1 MDSRIIEPYIPS
13 VDYWSYYA
21 DERYLRE
28 DEPFFQWMR
37 GKGLGKNVLS
47 HYTSL
52 LHITFER
59 SSTEKSSK

>member
-28 DEPFFQWMR
+28 DEPFFIMAAR
-37 GKGLGKNVLS
+37 
-47 HYTSL
+47 
-52 LHITFER
+52 
-59 SSTEKSSK
+59 